1 MLPQRGGGRKASSSL
16 YNLVINNEL
25 VYDDIIYVNSSLP
38 AGKRIYPRKG
48 ATKEGNDTMKIE
60 NSHVT
65 MKSERSFYTHTES
78 SSMSVIMRADEA
90 ATLEFSDESKS
101 LVEQMK
107 EQQKEKKQQAKEQ
120 AKEREKQGMK
130 GLAMAMAEAEK
141 ARSKEVPTVQ
151 TEEDIQIE
159 TLKKILEML
168 KKMRNKRLGL
178 KDTAG
183 MVEKVEQRIEALKA
197 GKASSQCSSIGASMN
212 MSGGKVIAVSSGAG
226 GAAVRPTWKQVVV
239 TSSFHTE
246 MEYTAFQSQGCV
258 KTQDG
263 REITFG
269 VEVEMSRAFC
279 EKYDSVFMQDVP
291 QVCDPLVFNLEGDI
305 GKISDQKFLFDLNA
319 DGKEEEISFTE
330 QGSGFLAFDKNKD
343 GEINDGSEL
352 FGTQSGDGFKDL
364 AKYDEDGNGWID
376 ENDAIFDDLSIWTLD
391 ENGEKVQIS
400 LLKADVGAIYL
411 GNASTEFSLK
421 NAETHDTNGVI
432 RSTGVYLK
440 ESGGAGTVQHIDL
453 AL

>member
-1 MLPQRGGGRKASSSL
+1 
-16 YNLVINNEL
+16 
-25 VYDDIIYVNSSLP
+25 
-38 AGKRIYPRKG
+38 
-48 ATKEGNDTMKIE
+48 MKIE
-60 NSHVT
+60 NSNV
-65 MKSERSFYTHTES
+65 MMRSEHSSYTHTES
-78 SSMSVIMRADEA
+78 RSMSVIMRSDEA

-107 EQQKEKKQQAKEQ
+107 ERQQEQKRQTREQVQERNKQNAKN
-120 AKEREKQGMK
+120 
-130 GLAMAMAEAEK
+130 LAMAMAETEK
-141 ARSKEVPTVQ
+141 SRNKEVPVVQ
-151 TEEDIQIE
+151 SEEDVQIE

-168 KKMRNKRLGL
+168 KRMQNRRLGR
-178 KDTAG
+178 KDT
-183 MVEKVEQRIEALKA
+183 MPVVDKLEKRISEM
-197 GKASSQCSSIGASMN
+197 KASASQGIAFSGMTN
-212 MSGGKVIAVSSGAG
+212 MSGGKVIAISSGAG

-279 EKYDSVFMQDVP
+279 EKYDSIFVQDVP
-291 QVCDPLVFNLEGDI
+291 VTCDPLVFNLEGNI
-305 GKISDQKFLFDLNA
+305 GKISDQKFLFDLNV
-319 DGKEEEISFTE
+319 DGTEEEISFTE
-330 QGSGFLAFDKNKD
+330 QGSGFLALDKNKD

-352 FGTQSGDGFKDL
+352 FGTKSGDGFKDL
-364 AKYDEDGNGWID
+364 AEYDEDGNGWID
-376 ENDAIFDDLSIWTLD
+376 ENDSVFDDLSIWTLN
-391 ENGEKVQIS
+391 EEGEKVQIS

-421 NAETHDTNGVI
+421 NAETHDTNGII
-432 RSTGVYLK
+432 RSTGVFLK

-453 AL
+453 AI

>member
-1 MLPQRGGGRKASSSL
+1 
-16 YNLVINNEL
+16 
-25 VYDDIIYVNSSLP
+25 
-38 AGKRIYPRKG
+38 
-48 ATKEGNDTMKIE
+48 MKIE
-60 NSHVT
+60 NSNV
-65 MKSERSFYTHTES
+65 MMRSEHSSYTHTES
-78 SSMSVIMRADEA
+78 SSLSVIMRSDEA

-107 EQQKEKKQQAKEQ
+107 ERQQEQKRQTREQVQERNKQNAKN
-120 AKEREKQGMK
+120 
-130 GLAMAMAEAEK
+130 LAMAMAETEK
-141 ARSKEVPTVQ
+141 SRNKEVPVVQ
-151 TEEDIQIE
+151 SEEDVQIE

-168 KKMRNKRLGL
+168 KRMQNRRLGR
-178 KDTAG
+178 KDT
-183 MVEKVEQRIEALKA
+183 MPVVDKLEKRISEM
-197 GKASSQCSSIGASMN
+197 KASASQGIAFSGMTN
-212 MSGGKVIAVSSGAG
+212 MSGGKVIAISSGAG

-279 EKYDSVFMQDVP
+279 EKYDSIFVQDVP
-291 QVCDPLVFNLEGDI
+291 VTCDPLVFNLEGNI

-319 DGKEEEISFTE
+319 DGTEEEISFTE
-330 QGSGFLAFDKNKD
+330 QGSGFLALDKNKD

-352 FGTQSGDGFKDL
+352 FGTKSGDGFKDL
-364 AKYDEDGNGWID
+364 AEYDEDGNGWID
-376 ENDAIFDDLSIWTLD
+376 ENDSVFDDLSIWTLN
-391 ENGEKVQIS
+391 EEGEKVQIS

-421 NAETHDTNGVI
+421 NAETHDTNGII
-432 RSTGVYLK
+432 RSTGVFLK

-453 AL
+453 AI

>member
-1 MLPQRGGGRKASSSL
+1 
-16 YNLVINNEL
+16 
-25 VYDDIIYVNSSLP
+25 
-38 AGKRIYPRKG
+38 
-48 ATKEGNDTMKIE
+48 MKIE

-65 MKSERSFYTHTES
+65 MNSERFSYTHTES
-78 SSMSVIMRADEA
+78 SSLSVIMRSDEA

-107 EQQKEKKQQAKEQ
+107 EQQKEKKPQAQEQ

-130 GLAMAMAEAEK
+130 GLAIAMAEAEK
-141 ARSKEVPTVQ
+141 AKTAEVPTVHS
-151 TEEDIQIE
+151 EEDIQLE
-159 TLKKILEML
+159 TLRKILEML
-168 KKMRNKRLGL
+168 RKMQNKRLGL

-183 MVEKVEQRIEALKA
+183 MAEKVEQRMAAIKA
-197 GKASSQCSSIGASMN
+197 N
-212 MSGGKVIAVSSGAG
+212 MSGSKSLSVSNGLNLAGGTVIAISGNGSTG
-226 GAAVRPTWKQVVV
+226 GVAVRPTWKQVVV

-279 EKYDSVFMQDVP
+279 EKYDSIFMQDVP
-291 QVCDPLVFNLEGDI
+291 QMCDPLVFNLEGDI
-305 GKISDQKFLFDLNA
+305 GKISDQKFLFDLNT
-319 DGKEEEISFTE
+319 DGTKEEISFTE
-330 QGSGFLAFDKNKD
+330 QGSGFLALDKNKD

-352 FGTQSGDGFKDL
+352 FGTKSGDGFKDL
-364 AKYDEDGNGWID
+364 AEYDEDGNGWID
-376 ENDAIFDDLSIWTLD
+376 ENDSIFDDLSIWTLN
-391 ENGEKVQIS
+391 EEGEKVQIS

-411 GNASTEFSLK
+411 GKASTEFSLK
-421 NAETHDTNGVI
+421 NEMSHETNGVI

-440 ESGGAGTVQHIDL
+440 ESGGTGTVQHIDL